1 MYKPSTK
8 LLYLL
13 RSFLDLILNASTG
26 ISVDVFERKRKLSW
40 TGKNT
45 QKDKEVTLKSWKG
58 LIKALGFG
66 SCFFKTGSN
75 KI

>member
-1 MYKPSTK
+1 MI
-8 LLYLL
+8 LY
-13 RSFLDLILNASTG
+13 ASTG

-40 TGKNT
+40 TGKTT

-66 SCFFKTGSN
+66 SYFLKLGAIKSDFAN
-75 KI
+75 NAYNF